1 MKHYIIGKFK
11 PDVIDK
17 AALCSRIA
25 AMFAG
30 AMQIEGVHGAKVYP
44 NCIARDNR
52 YDVMIVLDLDQD
64 ALPAWDASTLHHQWK
79 NDFGELLEKKAIF
92 DHE

>member
-11 PDVIDK
+11 PDVMDK
-17 AALCSRIA
+17 VALCSRIA
-25 AMFAG
+25 ALFAG
-30 AMQIEGVHGAKVYP
+30 AVQITGINGVEVFP

-52 YDVMIVLDLDQD
+52 YDVMIVLDMEQD
-64 ALPAWDASTLHHQWK
+64 ALAGWDDSALHRQWK
-79 NDFGELLEKKAIF
+79 NDFGDLLEKKAIF